1 MTMCENF
8 FSKQAFVISEV
19 ARFNGVLVSS
29 LPAVQYGRLF
39 YRFFDLC
46 KIEALIYNKVHF
58 GDYMVFDD
66 EALSEIKCWMTNINI
81 SYCLNK
87 ITASSLIVATDASQ
101 ILVWGG
107 IFNDLR
113 DNGRWTAEES
123 SLHINVLELKAILFS
138 VQSLFKNSSDVH
150 IRVRT
155 DNSTAVAYINNLGD
169 VKSIQCH

>member
-1 MTMCENF
+1 
-8 FSKQAFVISEV
+8 
-19 ARFNGVLVSS
+19 
-29 LPAVQYGRLF
+29 
-39 YRFFDLC
+39 
-46 KIEALIYNKVHF
+46 
-58 GDYMVFDD
+58 
-66 EALSEIKCWMTNINI
+66 MTNINI
-81 SYCLNK
+81 SYCLTK
-87 ITASSLIVATDASQ
+87 ITAPSLIVDASQ
-101 ILVWGG
+101 IQVWGG

-155 DNSTAVAYINNLGD
+155 DNSTAVGYINNLGR